1 MLDLWV
7 NMLNMRDRT
16 CVNMGMD
23 THVSTELQ

>member
-1 MLDLWV
+1 MLNLWV

-23 THVSTELQ
+23 TYVSTELQ